1 MKRKKGLSKVMDV
14 LGAILNTKAEV
25 AAAASVPFSV
35 I

>member
-1 MKRKKGLSKVMDV
+1 MKRKKGLSKVRDV
-14 LGAILNTKAEV
+14 NGDIRNKNAEV

>member
-1 MKRKKGLSKVMDV
+1 MKRKKGLSNVREV
-14 LGAILNTKAEV
+14 LGAILKTKAEV

>member
-1 MKRKKGLSKVMDV
+1 MKRKKGLSKVKDV
-14 LGAILNTKAEV
+14 MGAIRKTNAEV